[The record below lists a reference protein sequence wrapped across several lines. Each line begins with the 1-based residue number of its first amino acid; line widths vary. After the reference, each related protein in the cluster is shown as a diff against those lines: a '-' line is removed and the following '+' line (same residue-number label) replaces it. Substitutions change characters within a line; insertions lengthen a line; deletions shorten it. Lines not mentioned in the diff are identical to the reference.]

1 MTDLP
6 APTARSASIDSTRLT
21 AGLLALLL
29 GGFGVHKFYLRYHT
43 AAWLTV
49 LLGVVMPAATA
60 LLLLS
65 GAVRPG
71 VGIPLLLV
79 TLAGPGLLWIMALIE
94 GLVYLSRTNEEFQDR
109 YVRQQHP
116 WL

>member
-6 APTARSASIDSTRLT
+6 ASTSRTTSIDSTRLT

-43 AAWLTV
+43 AGWLTV
-49 LLGVVMPAATA
+49 LLGVILPLTST
-60 LLLLS
+60 LLLMS

-71 VGIPLLLV
+71 VGIPLTLA
-79 TLAGPGLLWIMALIE
+79 TLAGPGLLWILALIE